1 MVTATAAHKTA
12 LPDQRRIVPIKNEGG
27 QSTRVRMLAIGIVNL
42 SERRAEER
50 RFF

>member
-1 MVTATAAHKTA
+1 VTTDSIVAAVDGSGKDLVCA
-12 LPDQRRIVPIKNEGG
+12 AMDGNDC
-27 QSTRVRMLAIGIVNL
+27 IGIVNL

>member
-1 MVTATAAHKTA
+1 LIGFRPGKSQACGRAARHHS
-12 LPDQRRIVPIKNEGG
+12 RN
-27 QSTRVRMLAIGIVNL
+27 SSSGIVNL

>member
-1 MVTATAAHKTA
+1 MPLESPLDKQKGVRAGQYASEQF
-12 LPDQRRIVPIKNEGG
+12 QRLMADNGVD
-27 QSTRVRMLAIGIVNL
+27 GIVNL

>member
-1 MVTATAAHKTA
+1 MTILFA
-12 LPDQRRIVPIKNEGG
+12 RRQIPPEIIRHAWPYARFTL
-27 QSTRVRMLAIGIVNL
+27 SYRDGIVNL